1 MTKVLTDQRSIR
13 IKGRSFL
20 AVVLSPE
27 SPVDQWL
34 ERLDDLAARSA
45 GFFLSRP
52 VVLDVSELSL
62 DKAGLKELLAALRER
77 NVGIMGIE
85 GVRPSMI
92 EPGMPPSL
100 KGGKPASDVEV
111 EPVAVAA
118 ELPEDKP
125 HASGEVRAVVQS
137 LVINEPVRS
146 GQSIM
151 FPEGD
156 VTVIGSVASGAEIIA
171 GGSVHIYGAL
181 RGRAMAGSLG
191 NVSARI
197 FCRKLAYRLCLRA
210 AQPVGGRR
218 QLLGFAAG
226 QLQATIPVDHHIQF
240 TVTADGKMRRLD
252 RVGMGHVDDH
262 HRSPHAFAGLDA
274 RGRIFED
281 DAAFR
286 RNAEPFGGLPVTF
299 GIGLAV
305 DHIVGADH
313 HGWRCD
319 AGRRE
324 PFFRQFTH
332 GGGDD
337 SPFSRGQRRKKVCGA
352 RYRNDALHVIHLGAQ
367 DHVGLGIHVQAGNR
381 LAAYYLGSPHAM
393 DTLQKCVRL
402 DTVCNG
408 PLPPDALDN
417 GNRIDQ
423 RSVHVEQ
430 EGRELLRKYL
440 GLRRDFAVHLILPL
454 ELSGIAVSTVSGDIT
469 ESLFGRQK
477 QMIVS

>member
-1 MTKVLTDQRSIR
+1 MLTDQRSIR

-27 SPVDQWL
+27 APVDQWL

-62 DKAGLKELLAALRER
+62 DKAGLKELLAALTER

-111 EPVAVAA
+111 EPLVAAA
-118 ELPEDKP
+118 ELPEEKP
-125 HASGEVRAVVQS
+125 RISGEVRAVVQS

-197 FCRKLAYRLCLRA
+197 FCRKLEAELLAIDGVYKVAEDIDDKLRG
-210 AQPVGGRR
+210 QPV
-218 QLLGFAAG
+218 QLWLENDTIKAAKLG
-226 QLQATIPVDHHIQF
+226 
-240 TVTADGKMRRLD
+240 
-252 RVGMGHVDDH
+252 
-262 HRSPHAFAGLDA
+262 
-274 RGRIFED
+274 
-281 DAAFR
+281 
-286 RNAEPFGGLPVTF
+286 
-299 GIGLAV
+299 
-305 DHIVGADH
+305 
-313 HGWRCD
+313 
-319 AGRRE
+319 
-324 PFFRQFTH
+324 
-332 GGGDD
+332 
-337 SPFSRGQRRKKVCGA
+337 
-352 RYRNDALHVIHLGAQ
+352 
-367 DHVGLGIHVQAGNR
+367 
-381 LAAYYLGSPHAM
+381 
-393 DTLQKCVRL
+393 
-402 DTVCNG
+402 
-408 PLPPDALDN
+408 
-417 GNRIDQ
+417 
-423 RSVHVEQ
+423 
-430 EGRELLRKYL
+430 
-440 GLRRDFAVHLILPL
+440 
-454 ELSGIAVSTVSGDIT
+454 
-469 ESLFGRQK
+469 
-477 QMIVS
+477 

>member
-62 DKAGLKELLAALRER
+62 DKAGLKELLAALTER

-111 EPVAVAA
+111 EPVAIAA
-118 ELPEDKP
+118 ELPEEKP
-125 HASGEVRAVVQS
+125 RAAGEVRAVVPS

-171 GGSVHIYGAL
+171 GGSVHIYGTL

-197 FCRKLAYRLCLRA
+197 FCRKLEAELLAIDGVYKVAEDIDDKLRG
-210 AQPVGGRR
+210 QPV
-218 QLLGFAAG
+218 QLWLENDTIKAAKLG
-226 QLQATIPVDHHIQF
+226 
-240 TVTADGKMRRLD
+240 
-252 RVGMGHVDDH
+252 
-262 HRSPHAFAGLDA
+262 
-274 RGRIFED
+274 
-281 DAAFR
+281 
-286 RNAEPFGGLPVTF
+286 
-299 GIGLAV
+299 
-305 DHIVGADH
+305 
-313 HGWRCD
+313 
-319 AGRRE
+319 
-324 PFFRQFTH
+324 
-332 GGGDD
+332 
-337 SPFSRGQRRKKVCGA
+337 
-352 RYRNDALHVIHLGAQ
+352 
-367 DHVGLGIHVQAGNR
+367 
-381 LAAYYLGSPHAM
+381 
-393 DTLQKCVRL
+393 
-402 DTVCNG
+402 
-408 PLPPDALDN
+408 
-417 GNRIDQ
+417 
-423 RSVHVEQ
+423 
-430 EGRELLRKYL
+430 
-440 GLRRDFAVHLILPL
+440 
-454 ELSGIAVSTVSGDIT
+454 
-469 ESLFGRQK
+469 
-477 QMIVS
+477 

>member
-62 DKAGLKELLAALRER
+62 DKAGLKELLAALTER

-111 EPVAVAA
+111 EPVAIAA
-118 ELPEDKP
+118 ELPEEKP
-125 HASGEVRAVVQS
+125 RAAGEVRAVAQS

-197 FCRKLAYRLCLRA
+197 FCRKLEAELLAIDGVYKVAEDIDDKLRG
-210 AQPVGGRR
+210 QPV
-218 QLLGFAAG
+218 QLWLENDTIKAAKLG
-226 QLQATIPVDHHIQF
+226 
-240 TVTADGKMRRLD
+240 
-252 RVGMGHVDDH
+252 
-262 HRSPHAFAGLDA
+262 
-274 RGRIFED
+274 
-281 DAAFR
+281 
-286 RNAEPFGGLPVTF
+286 
-299 GIGLAV
+299 
-305 DHIVGADH
+305 
-313 HGWRCD
+313 
-319 AGRRE
+319 
-324 PFFRQFTH
+324 
-332 GGGDD
+332 
-337 SPFSRGQRRKKVCGA
+337 
-352 RYRNDALHVIHLGAQ
+352 
-367 DHVGLGIHVQAGNR
+367 
-381 LAAYYLGSPHAM
+381 
-393 DTLQKCVRL
+393 
-402 DTVCNG
+402 
-408 PLPPDALDN
+408 
-417 GNRIDQ
+417 
-423 RSVHVEQ
+423 
-430 EGRELLRKYL
+430 
-440 GLRRDFAVHLILPL
+440 
-454 ELSGIAVSTVSGDIT
+454 
-469 ESLFGRQK
+469 
-477 QMIVS
+477 

>member
-62 DKAGLKELLAALRER
+62 DKAGLKELLAALTER

-111 EPVAVAA
+111 EPVTAAA

-125 HASGEVRAVVQS
+125 RAAGEVRAVVQS

-191 NVSARI
+191 NTSARI
-197 FCRKLAYRLCLRA
+197 FCRKLEAELLAIDGVYKVAEDIDDKLRG
-210 AQPVGGRR
+210 QPV
-218 QLLGFAAG
+218 QLWLENDTIKAAKLG
-226 QLQATIPVDHHIQF
+226 
-240 TVTADGKMRRLD
+240 
-252 RVGMGHVDDH
+252 
-262 HRSPHAFAGLDA
+262 
-274 RGRIFED
+274 
-281 DAAFR
+281 
-286 RNAEPFGGLPVTF
+286 
-299 GIGLAV
+299 
-305 DHIVGADH
+305 
-313 HGWRCD
+313 
-319 AGRRE
+319 
-324 PFFRQFTH
+324 
-332 GGGDD
+332 
-337 SPFSRGQRRKKVCGA
+337 
-352 RYRNDALHVIHLGAQ
+352 
-367 DHVGLGIHVQAGNR
+367 
-381 LAAYYLGSPHAM
+381 
-393 DTLQKCVRL
+393 
-402 DTVCNG
+402 
-408 PLPPDALDN
+408 
-417 GNRIDQ
+417 
-423 RSVHVEQ
+423 
-430 EGRELLRKYL
+430 
-440 GLRRDFAVHLILPL
+440 
-454 ELSGIAVSTVSGDIT
+454 
-469 ESLFGRQK
+469 
-477 QMIVS
+477 

>member
-62 DKAGLKELLAALRER
+62 DKAGLKELLAALTER

-111 EPVAVAA
+111 EPVAIAA
-118 ELPEDKP
+118 ELPEEKP
-125 HASGEVRAVVQS
+125 GAAGEVRAVVPS

-197 FCRKLAYRLCLRA
+197 FCRKLEAELLAIDGVYKVAEDIDDKLRG
-210 AQPVGGRR
+210 QPV
-218 QLLGFAAG
+218 QLWLENDTIKAAKLG
-226 QLQATIPVDHHIQF
+226 
-240 TVTADGKMRRLD
+240 
-252 RVGMGHVDDH
+252 
-262 HRSPHAFAGLDA
+262 
-274 RGRIFED
+274 
-281 DAAFR
+281 
-286 RNAEPFGGLPVTF
+286 
-299 GIGLAV
+299 
-305 DHIVGADH
+305 
-313 HGWRCD
+313 
-319 AGRRE
+319 
-324 PFFRQFTH
+324 
-332 GGGDD
+332 
-337 SPFSRGQRRKKVCGA
+337 
-352 RYRNDALHVIHLGAQ
+352 
-367 DHVGLGIHVQAGNR
+367 
-381 LAAYYLGSPHAM
+381 
-393 DTLQKCVRL
+393 
-402 DTVCNG
+402 
-408 PLPPDALDN
+408 
-417 GNRIDQ
+417 
-423 RSVHVEQ
+423 
-430 EGRELLRKYL
+430 
-440 GLRRDFAVHLILPL
+440 
-454 ELSGIAVSTVSGDIT
+454 
-469 ESLFGRQK
+469 
-477 QMIVS
+477 

>member
-20 AVVLSPE
+20 AVVLSPK

-62 DKAGLKELLAALRER
+62 DKAGLKELLAALTER

-111 EPVAVAA
+111 EPVAIAA
-118 ELPEDKP
+118 DLPEEKP
-125 HASGEVRAVVQS
+125 RAAGEVRAVVQS

-197 FCRKLAYRLCLRA
+197 FCRKLEAELLAIDGVYKVAEDIDDKLRG
-210 AQPVGGRR
+210 QPV
-218 QLLGFAAG
+218 QLWLENDTIKAAKLG
-226 QLQATIPVDHHIQF
+226 
-240 TVTADGKMRRLD
+240 
-252 RVGMGHVDDH
+252 
-262 HRSPHAFAGLDA
+262 
-274 RGRIFED
+274 
-281 DAAFR
+281 
-286 RNAEPFGGLPVTF
+286 
-299 GIGLAV
+299 
-305 DHIVGADH
+305 
-313 HGWRCD
+313 
-319 AGRRE
+319 
-324 PFFRQFTH
+324 
-332 GGGDD
+332 
-337 SPFSRGQRRKKVCGA
+337 
-352 RYRNDALHVIHLGAQ
+352 
-367 DHVGLGIHVQAGNR
+367 
-381 LAAYYLGSPHAM
+381 
-393 DTLQKCVRL
+393 
-402 DTVCNG
+402 
-408 PLPPDALDN
+408 
-417 GNRIDQ
+417 
-423 RSVHVEQ
+423 
-430 EGRELLRKYL
+430 
-440 GLRRDFAVHLILPL
+440 
-454 ELSGIAVSTVSGDIT
+454 
-469 ESLFGRQK
+469 
-477 QMIVS
+477 

>member
-27 SPVDQWL
+27 APVDQWL

-62 DKAGLKELLAALRER
+62 DKAGLKDLLAALRER

-111 EPVAVAA
+111 EPVAVVA
-118 ELPEDKP
+118 ELPEEKP
-125 HASGEVRAVVQS
+125 RTLGEIRDVVQS

-171 GGSVHIYGAL
+171 GGSIHVYGAL

-197 FCRKLAYRLCLRA
+197 FCRKLEAELLAIDGVYKVAEDIDDKLRG
-210 AQPVGGRR
+210 QPV
-218 QLLGFAAG
+218 QLWL
-226 QLQATIPVDHHIQF
+226 
-240 TVTADGKMRRLD
+240 
-252 RVGMGHVDDH
+252 
-262 HRSPHAFAGLDA
+262 
-274 RGRIFED
+274 ED
-281 DAAFR
+281 DTIKAA
-286 RNAEPFGGLPVTF
+286 
-299 GIGLAV
+299 
-305 DHIVGADH
+305 
-313 HGWRCD
+313 
-319 AGRRE
+319 
-324 PFFRQFTH
+324 
-332 GGGDD
+332 
-337 SPFSRGQRRKKVCGA
+337 K
-352 RYRNDALHVIHLGAQ
+352 LG
-367 DHVGLGIHVQAGNR
+367 
-381 LAAYYLGSPHAM
+381 
-393 DTLQKCVRL
+393 
-402 DTVCNG
+402 
-408 PLPPDALDN
+408 
-417 GNRIDQ
+417 
-423 RSVHVEQ
+423 
-430 EGRELLRKYL
+430 
-440 GLRRDFAVHLILPL
+440 
-454 ELSGIAVSTVSGDIT
+454 
-469 ESLFGRQK
+469 
-477 QMIVS
+477 

>member
-27 SPVDQWL
+27 APVDQWL

-62 DKAGLKELLAALRER
+62 DKAGLKDLLAALRER

-111 EPVAVAA
+111 EPVAVVA
-118 ELPEDKP
+118 ELPEEKRRT
-125 HASGEVRAVVQS
+125 SGEIRAVVQS

-171 GGSVHIYGAL
+171 GGSIHVYGAL

-197 FCRKLAYRLCLRA
+197 FCRKLEAELLAIDGVYKVAEDIDDKLRG
-210 AQPVGGRR
+210 QPV
-218 QLLGFAAG
+218 QLWL
-226 QLQATIPVDHHIQF
+226 
-240 TVTADGKMRRLD
+240 
-252 RVGMGHVDDH
+252 
-262 HRSPHAFAGLDA
+262 
-274 RGRIFED
+274 ED
-281 DAAFR
+281 DTIKAA
-286 RNAEPFGGLPVTF
+286 
-299 GIGLAV
+299 
-305 DHIVGADH
+305 
-313 HGWRCD
+313 
-319 AGRRE
+319 
-324 PFFRQFTH
+324 
-332 GGGDD
+332 
-337 SPFSRGQRRKKVCGA
+337 K
-352 RYRNDALHVIHLGAQ
+352 LG
-367 DHVGLGIHVQAGNR
+367 
-381 LAAYYLGSPHAM
+381 
-393 DTLQKCVRL
+393 
-402 DTVCNG
+402 
-408 PLPPDALDN
+408 
-417 GNRIDQ
+417 
-423 RSVHVEQ
+423 
-430 EGRELLRKYL
+430 
-440 GLRRDFAVHLILPL
+440 
-454 ELSGIAVSTVSGDIT
+454 
-469 ESLFGRQK
+469 
-477 QMIVS
+477 